1 MLRRF
6 NRRRLIWT
14 SAAIVVV
21 LAVLAGVGIWW
32 LLRDDA
38 PPAVDLEAAAS
49 SIVDDDRDGEADPP
63 ATTTIAETAPDPAA
77 APTAS
82 ESAAVPT
89 SAPAATAEV
98 VPEPPEDDVAGVS
111 GVWAVDTTI
120 GEFSYEDSTGTFVG
134 FRVDEELASIGSTT
148 AVGRTPVVSGS
159 ITIDGETVTS
169 VTVEADMAAI
179 TTNDSRRDRPVQQAL
194 DTANFPNATFTLT
207 EPIDL
212 GDDPASGD
220 PIATTAVG
228 DLTVHG
234 ITHSVEVALEAQL
247 VDDVVVIIGTTE
259 VVFADYDVAV
269 PRVPIVL
276 SAEDHGIVELQL
288 FFTRSS

>member
-1 MLRRF
+1 MLKDL
-6 NRRRLIWT
+6 NRRRIIWT

-32 LLRDDA
+32 FFRDDA
-38 PPAVDLEAAAS
+38 PPAVDLETAAS
-49 SIVDDDRDGEADPP
+49 SVADEDRDDEADPT
-63 ATTTIAETAPDPAA
+63 AAETDPKPTAAPAA
-77 APTAS
+77 T

-89 SAPAATAEV
+89 VAPTADEAAIEPTEDV
-98 VPEPPEDDVAGVS
+98 VDLVS
-111 GVWAVDTTI
+111 GEWTIDTSI

-134 FRVDEELASIGSTT
+134 FRVDEELAGIGSTT
-148 AVGRTPVVSGS
+148 AVGRTPVVSGA
-159 ITIDGETVTS
+159 ITIDGDTVTF

-194 DTANFPNATFTLT
+194 DTANSPIAIFTLT
-207 EPIDL
+207 EPIAL
-212 GDDPASGD
+212 GSDPASGD

-234 ITHSVEVALEAQL
+234 ITHSVEIDLEAQL
-247 VDDVVVIIGTTE
+247 VDDIVVVVGTTE

-276 SAEDHGIVELQL
+276 SAEEHGIVELQL
-288 FFTRSS
+288 FFTRSP